1 MKCKW
6 KTIAFE
12 ELLEEPVR
20 NGLTKPRAIR
30 GKGVKMIAMGEVFS
44 YSRIADI
51 ATERVPVTKKELQNC
66 SIKPLDILFARQSL
80 TLEGAGK
87 CSIVIEVSE
96 ETIFESHLI
105 RIRVNQRK
113 ADPFFLYYY
122 FNSPHGRSNIKS
134 IVEQV
139 SAAGI
144 RGSDLIKL
152 LVPYPPMEIQ
162 QKITAILSAL
172 DDKIELNNKI
182 NANLEQQAQAL
193 FKAWFVDFEPF
204 GGKMPEDWGRI
215 SLSAIADFVSGY
227 SYKGGELQPSTT
239 AMVTI
244 KNFDRAGGFKLDG
257 FKELIPSSKIKRCH
271 YAEKFDT
278 VVAHTDLTQKAEVIG
293 NAEIILNLSGYK
305 SIVFSMDLVKVLPKA
320 GGVSKFL
327 LAALLK
333 DPRFKAHCLAY
344 VSGTTVLHLGKK
356 ALPDYMLSFPKNWDV
371 LAPLDAALAAFYTK
385 MATLVDENCRLRVL
399 RNTLLPKLMS
409 GAMA

>member
-1 MKCKW
+1 
-6 KTIAFE
+6 
-12 ELLEEPVR
+12 
-20 NGLTKPRAIR
+20 
-30 GKGVKMIAMGEVFS
+30 MIAMGEVFS

-182 NANLEQQAQAL
+182 NANLEQQAQAVFTASFVKAKPSVSFVSLVRVFGGGTPRTSVAEFWEGEIPFFTPKDVYGVYTLETEKSLTDDGLAHCNSCL
-193 FKAWFVDFEPF
+193 FPINTVFVTARGTVGKLTLAGRPMAMNQSCYALLGQEGYGQYFVYHLAQRVITHLKHKANGAVFDAIVTRDFESEFVPDIKPSEAANF
-204 GGKMPEDWGRI
+204 ELKVKPLYEAILHNYEENSR
-215 SLSAIADFVSGY
+215 LSA
-227 SYKGGELQPSTT
+227 
-239 AMVTI
+239 
-244 KNFDRAGGFKLDG
+244 
-257 FKELIPSSKIKRCH
+257 
-271 YAEKFDT
+271 
-278 VVAHTDLTQKAEVIG
+278 
-293 NAEIILNLSGYK
+293 
-305 SIVFSMDLVKVLPKA
+305 
-320 GGVSKFL
+320 
-327 LAALLK
+327 
-333 DPRFKAHCLAY
+333 
-344 VSGTTVLHLGKK
+344 
-356 ALPDYMLSFPKNWDV
+356 
-371 LAPLDAALAAFYTK
+371 
-385 MATLVDENCRLRVL
+385 LRDM
-399 RNTLLPKLMS
+399 LLPRLIS
-409 GAMA
+409 DDLLPLEFQ